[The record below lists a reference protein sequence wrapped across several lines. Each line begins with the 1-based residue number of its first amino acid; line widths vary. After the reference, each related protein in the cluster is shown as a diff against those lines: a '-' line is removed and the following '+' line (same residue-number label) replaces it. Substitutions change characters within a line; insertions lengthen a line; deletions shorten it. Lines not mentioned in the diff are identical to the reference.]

1 MVDFL
6 DKDMD
11 KFTINKELK
20 NYLDKLKGNQK
31 IEKEEL
37 LKLKE
42 VAIGALL
49 QETADIIKKYD
60 EDFKRV
66 VEENLNY
73 EIINKSHK
81 ELNGKL
87 RKELDETKDDNKKM
101 AKQVQ
106 DYLEK
111 IRKAGM

>member
-42 VAIGALL
+42 VAIGSLL

-106 DYLEK
+106 D
-111 IRKAGM
+111 

>member
-42 VAIGALL
+42 VAIGSLL

>member
-42 VAIGALL
+42 VAIGSLL
-49 QETADIIKKYD
+49 QETAQKIKKYD